1 MAAAAASTS
10 ALPPSTAAI
19 PSPDPV
25 VRDTGAIRHDT
36 VRAMRWTVAGTC
48 KVTGDA
54 TAAEAMVSGLLS
66 VGGRLTV
73 TRMTVHGTLE
83 VLGGTD
89 VRERAEVDGTF
100 HPRGSVHL
108 ASARVAGIL
117 RTESDVRVDQELAVD
132 GALEAAS
139 LHVAVLDLTGT
150 ATVPG
155 EIVATGRI
163 RASFRGDSSLG
174 PIQAREVTL
183 KGPPPGLV
191 PSLMRK
197 VFGGN
202 AHVQIDRVEADR
214 VELEAVNVS
223 LVRSKEIVLGPGSQ
237 VTEIEGTIVRQ
248 HPTARVGPESR
259 SRPPHGLSR

>member
-1 MAAAAASTS
+1 MAAAAAS
-10 ALPPSTAAI
+10 PSTVARSAA
-19 PSPDPV
+19 PTSPPDPV
-25 VRDTGAIRHDT
+25 VRDAGAIRHDT
-36 VRAMRWTVAGTC
+36 VRAMRWTVSGTC

-54 TAAEAMVSGLLS
+54 TAAEATVAGLLS
-66 VGGRLTV
+66 IGGRLTV
-73 TRMTVHGTLE
+73 TRMTVRGTLE

-89 VRERAEVDGTF
+89 VRERADLDGTF
-100 HPRGSVHL
+100 HPRGPVHL

-117 RTESDVRVDQELAVD
+117 RTDSDVRVDHDLAID

-139 LHVAVLDLTGT
+139 LHVGVLELTGT

-155 EIVATGRI
+155 EVVASGRI
-163 RASFRGDSSLG
+163 RAGFRGDSSLG
-174 PIQAREVTL
+174 PVQAREVSL

-191 PSLMRK
+191 PSLVRK

-202 AHVQIDRVEADR
+202 AHVEVERIEADR
-214 VELEAVNVS
+214 VELEAVNVG
-223 LVRSKEIVLGPGSQ
+223 LVRSKEIVLGPGAQ

>member
-1 MAAAAASTS
+1 MAVAAPPTS
-10 ALPPSTAAI
+10 VLPPSTATTS
-19 PSPDPV
+19 PPDPLV
-25 VRDTGAIRHDT
+25 QDAGAIRHDT
-36 VRAMRWTVAGTC
+36 VRAMRWTVSGTC

-54 TAAEAMVSGLLS
+54 TAAEATVAGLLS
-66 VGGRLTV
+66 VGGRLTA
-73 TRMTVHGTLE
+73 TRATVHGTLE

-89 VRERAEVDGTF
+89 IRERADIDGTF

-108 ASARVAGIL
+108 ASARVTGIL
-117 RTESDVRVDQELAVD
+117 RTESEVRVDRDFAMD
-132 GALEAAS
+132 GALEAGS
-139 LHVAVLDLTGT
+139 LHVGVLDLTGT

-155 EIVATGRI
+155 EIVADGRI

-174 PIQAREVTL
+174 PILAREVSL

-191 PSLMRK
+191 PTLMRK

-202 AHVQIDRVEADR
+202 AHVQIDRIEADH

-223 LVRSKEIVLGPGSQ
+223 LVRSKEIVLGPGAQ
-237 VTEIEGTIVRQ
+237 VTAIEGTVVRQ

-259 SRPPHGLSR
+259 SRPPYGLSR